1 MFSEFYE
8 GTFSRPISIK
18 KEGIRMSEEI
28 KSAESP
34 LIFHEAEIGP
44 QAVEPTAATD
54 LVCPEPVTEALIR
67 KRKKVVTTLTLT
79 SDNCRWPF
87 GDPTKSGFHYCGRLP
102 QTGRPYCDTHDRM
115 SYRSSPRRKPS

>member
-1 MFSEFYE
+1 MN
-8 GTFSRPISIK
+8 
-18 KEGIRMSEEI
+18 EEM

-34 LIFHEAEIGP
+34 LPFHDAEIASDANGP
-44 QAVEPTAATD
+44 VAAGD
-54 LVCPEPVTEALIR
+54 LASPLLCPEPVIELPAR
-67 KRKKVVTTLTLT
+67 KGKKLVTTLTLT

-115 SYRSSPRRKPS
+115 SYQSSPRRKPS